1 MVKHVDIYSLFQ
13 DLGED
18 LEKYFHDVVAIVEE
32 RMMDG
37 GSESDQ
43 YNARLQQLYDEIIC
57 SASTGRNSIFFLK
70 MQHFSKTLTM
80 FFEL

>member
-18 LEKYFHDVVAIVEE
+18 MEKYFHDVVAIVEE
-32 RMMDG
+32 RIMDG
-37 GSESDQ
+37 GSESGQ

-57 SASTGRNSIFFLK
+57 SARTGRNIFFFIH
-70 MQHFSKTLTM
+70 HFGKTLIV
-80 FFEL
+80 FFAL